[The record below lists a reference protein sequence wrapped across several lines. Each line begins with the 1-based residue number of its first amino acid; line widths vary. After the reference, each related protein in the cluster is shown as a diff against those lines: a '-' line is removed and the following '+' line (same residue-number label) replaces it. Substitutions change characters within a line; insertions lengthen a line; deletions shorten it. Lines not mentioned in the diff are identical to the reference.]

1 MKKALAI
8 CILCLI
14 LLSCAYAEVLTV
26 GTDLS
31 AEEIRDFYY
40 TYDWVGYNA
49 EYHRYR
55 FFTENG
61 KYFFFHHSHWI
72 SPLLRKI
79 KKETAIPICRQWRPP
94 QKRGDGY
101 LPIVVTERRHGRYV
115 RAIYP
120 DLYRPLLNSGC
131 ILYGLVPFCQPKFDP
146 FRHFWRYQC
155 F

>member
-8 CILCLI
+8 CILCLV

-61 KYFFFHHSHWI
+61 KFFLQGLIIIPIFA
-72 SPLLRKI
+72 LKI
-79 KKETAIPICRQWRPP
+79 KN
-94 QKRGDGY
+94 QK
-101 LPIVVTERRHGRYV
+101 
-115 RAIYP
+115 
-120 DLYRPLLNSGC
+120 
-131 ILYGLVPFCQPKFDP
+131 
-146 FRHFWRYQC
+146 
-155 F
+155 